1 MIALNSINTPIE
13 PVKPRIAERVEV
25 AQDDDTIDIFG
36 LLNTLWLGKWLI
48 ALCIVIAGL
57 IGIYQAFVVSVPVY
71 RATSVVILDTDQTSP
86 VDLTSVVGGIS
97 GDSTE
102 VKSEI
107 EVLRARSLMGRVVD
121 RMDLVNDPEFNGAL
135 RDPSFSG
142 QVKSQLRSV
151 ILSGIGLVTGA
162 ETEVAAPLTGEAAET
177 AETLREKRTRDR
189 VVSSLL
195 GRVQVQNVTGSLVF
209 RITVTSESPTKA
221 ALLADTIVE
230 LYIINQIDVKFDA
243 MEQAT
248 SFLSNRVAE
257 LKVDLEESEAAIAD
271 FNADTDLVSLEI
283 IRDAELELN
292 ELRQRTSDARVVLED
307 FGADLEAFQGANS
320 VDEKL
325 SVAVDPQL
333 AQLALSIDGS
343 DFGQQA
349 FDNRFAVLK
358 MRVQQNYESAAAQL
372 RALTNSARA
381 LESRI
386 AQQSRDLIELQQ
398 LTREAEATRLLYEYF
413 LTRLK
418 EISAQQGIQQ
428 ADSRVLSN
436 AVIPTTPSAPRKS
449 RILAL
454 SLILGAMVGAGL
466 VLLNNLRKQ
475 GFKTADELEAH
486 TGISVLGQIPL
497 IEATGRP
504 MVLEYLR
511 SKPTSAAA
519 EAVRDLRTSVML
531 SNIDNPPKVI
541 VSTSSLPGEGK
552 TTQSLALAQ
561 NLSAMGQAVL
571 LIEGDIRRRTLN
583 EYFTDVPLKGIV
595 SVLLDEVPFASAK
608 LRDSDWD
615 IDVLFGE
622 ESSFNAADIFS
633 SAKFKDFIAQRR
645 AEYDVII
652 IDTPPVL
659 VVPDSRIIAQVAD
672 VTLLSVKWDSTTK
685 SQLDEALRLIRNARQ
700 EVSGLVLSQVSAAGM
715 RRYGYGS
722 NYGAYGAYGNRY
734 YSN

>member
-1 MIALNSINTPIE
+1 MNSINTPIE
-13 PVKPRIAERVEV
+13 PVQKRLVERIDP

-36 LLNTLWLGKWLI
+36 LLNTLWLGKWIIL
-48 ALCIVIAGL
+48 LCVVLAGL
-57 IGIYQAFVVSVPVY
+57 VGIYQAFVVSVPVY
-71 RATSVVILDTDQTSP
+71 RATSVVILETDQTSP
-86 VDLTSVVGGIS
+86 VDLQGVVGGIS

-121 RMDLVNDPEFNGAL
+121 RMDLISDPEFNGSL
-135 RDPSFSG
+135 REPTFGSRMRG
-142 QVKSQLRSV
+142 QLRSAV
-151 ILSGIGLVTGA
+151 LGGIDL
-162 ETEVAAPLTGEAAET
+162 LTGGNEEQPEPTLTAAEQEAADI
-177 AETLREKRTRDR
+177 LQEKRVRDR
-189 VVSSLL
+189 VISSLL
-195 GRVQVQNVTGSLVF
+195 GKVQVQNVTGSLVF

-221 ALLADTIVE
+221 AQLADTLVD

-243 MEQAT
+243 MKQAT
-248 SFLSNRVAE
+248 TFLSNRVAE
-257 LKVDLEESEAAIAD
+257 LKVELEESEAAISD
-271 FNADTDLVSLEI
+271 FNAQTDLVSLEI

-292 ELRQRTSDARVVLED
+292 ELRQRTTDAQMVLDD
-307 FGADLEAFQGANS
+307 FGADLKAFETAQTT
-320 VDEKL
+320 DDKL
-325 SVAVDPQL
+325 AVAVDPQL
-333 AQLALSIDGS
+333 SQLASAIADDQQGQDAFDTRYAVLMMRIKQNYDSAGAQL
-343 DFGQQA
+343 Q
-349 FDNRFAVLK
+349 
-358 MRVQQNYESAAAQL
+358 
-372 RALTNSARA
+372 ALTGSVRA
-381 LESRI
+381 LELRI

-497 IEATGRP
+497 IQASGRP

-531 SNIDNPPKVI
+531 SNIDNSPQVI

-561 NLSAMGQAVL
+561 NLSAMGQKVL

-583 EYFTDVPLKGIV
+583 EYFTDAPLKGIV
-595 SVLLDEVPFASAK
+595 SVLLDEVAFDKARLEDPELK
-608 LRDSDWD
+608 

-622 ESSFNAADIFS
+622 ASSFNAADIFS
-633 SAKFKDFIAQRR
+633 SVKFKEFIAERR
-645 AEYDVII
+645 SEYDVII

-685 SQLDEALRLIRNARQ
+685 SQLDESLRLIRNARQ

>member
-1 MIALNSINTPIE
+1 MNSINTPIE
-13 PVKPRIAERVEV
+13 PVKPRVMERVDV
-25 AQDDDTIDIFG
+25 TQDDDTIDIFG
-36 LLNTLWLGKWLI
+36 LLHTLWLGKWLI
-48 ALCIVIAGL
+48 ALCILVAGL

-71 RATSVVILDTDQTSP
+71 RATAVVILDTDQTSP

-135 RDPSFSG
+135 RDPTFS
-142 QVKSQLRSV
+142 SQLRGRVRSV
-151 ILSGIGLVTGA
+151 ILGAIGLVTGA
-162 ETEVAAPLTGEAAET
+162 EEVETPALTGET
-177 AETLREKRTRDR
+177 AEAAAALQEKRVRDR
-189 VVSSLL
+189 VISSLL
-195 GRVQVQNVTGSLVF
+195 GKVQVQNVTGSLVF
-209 RITVTSESPTKA
+209 RITVTSESPPKA

-248 SFLSNRVAE
+248 AFLSNRVAE
-257 LKVDLEESEAAIAD
+257 LKVELEDAEAAIAD

-292 ELRQRTSDARVVLED
+292 ELRQRTTDARIVLED
-307 FGADLEAFQGANS
+307 FGADLAAFENATT

-333 AQLALSIDGS
+333 SQLAASINESELS
-343 DFGQQA
+343 QQL
-349 FDNRFAVLK
+349 FDNRFAVLR

-372 RALTNSARA
+372 RALSNSVRA
-381 LESRI
+381 LEERI

-398 LTREAEATRLLYEYF
+398 FTREAEATRLLYEYF

-475 GFKTADELEAH
+475 GFKTAEELEAH

-497 IEATGRP
+497 IEANGRP

-541 VSTSSLPGEGK
+541 ISTSSLPGEGK

-561 NLSAMGQAVL
+561 NLSAMGQSVL

-583 EYFTDVPLKGIV
+583 EYFTDVPMKGIV
-595 SVLLDEVPFASAK
+595 SVLLDEVPFEAAR
-608 LRDSDWD
+608 LTDPELNV
-615 IDVLFGE
+615 DVLFGE

-633 SAKFKDFIAQRR
+633 SAKFKDFIAQQR

-685 SQLDEALRLIRNARQ
+685 SQLDETLRLIRNARQ

>member
-1 MIALNSINTPIE
+1 MNTPVE
-13 PVKPRIAERVEV
+13 PVQRRMTERVEV

-36 LLNTLWLGKWLI
+36 LLNTLWLGKWVIL
-48 ALCIVIAGL
+48 LCVMIAGL

-71 RATSVVILDTDQTSP
+71 RATSVVILETDQTSP
-86 VDLTSVVGGIS
+86 VDLQSVVGGIS

-121 RMDLVNDPEFNGAL
+121 RRDLVSDPEFNDDLREPTFSSEVKGAL
-135 RDPSFSG
+135 RGVVLGGIALVSG
-142 QVKSQLRSV
+142 
-151 ILSGIGLVTGA
+151 GA
-162 ETEVAAPLTGEAAET
+162 DTTQDAITESDEAA
-177 AETLREKRTRDR
+177 AALSDKRTRDR
-189 VVSSLL
+189 VISSLL
-195 GRVQVQNVTGSLVF
+195 DKVQVQNVTGSLVF
-209 RITVTSESPTKA
+209 RITVTSESPIKA
-221 ALLADTIVE
+221 AQLADTIVE

-243 MEQAT
+243 MKQAT
-248 SFLSNRVAE
+248 EFLSNRVAE
-257 LKVDLEESEAAIAD
+257 LKVDLEDAEAAISD
-271 FNADTDLVSLEI
+271 FNAGTDLVSLEI

-292 ELRQRTSDARVVLED
+292 ELRQRSSDASLVLTGFGSELADFRAAQTVED
-307 FGADLEAFQGANS
+307 KVA
-320 VDEKL
+320 
-325 SVAVDPQL
+325 VAVDPQL
-333 AQLALSIDGS
+333 SQLAEAIGDDESGMD
-343 DFGQQA
+343 A
-349 FDNRFAVLK
+349 FNLRFDVLT
-358 MRVQQNYESAAAQL
+358 MRVAQNYESASAQL
-372 RALTNSARA
+372 SSLRAAESA
-381 LESRI
+381 LEGRI

-454 SLILGAMVGAGL
+454 SLILGAMVGAGI
-466 VLLNNLRKQ
+466 VLLNNMRKQ

-497 IEATGRP
+497 IKANGRP

-561 NLSAMGQAVL
+561 NLSAMGQKVL

-583 EYFTDVPLKGIV
+583 EYFTDMPMKGIV
-595 SVLLDEVPFASAK
+595 SVLLGETPFEAARMHDEDFNV
-608 LRDSDWD
+608 
-615 IDVLFGE
+615 DVLFGE
-622 ESSFNAADIFS
+622 TSSLNAADIFS
-633 SAKFKDFIAQRR
+633 SAKFKEFIAQRR
-645 AEYDVII
+645 SEYDVII

-672 VTLLSVKWDSTTK
+672 ITLLSVKWDATSKT
-685 SQLDEALRLIRNARQ
+685 QLDESLRLIRNARQ

-715 RRYGYGS
+715 RRYGYGN